1 MNRKQIYAA
10 LAIARKKACMD
21 DDTYRLLLAKHG
33 AKENDKGRI
42 SAKSMTDD
50 QLSAALG
57 DLNGKPLV
65 PGKWQSDF
73 KKRIIVRTEESTT
86 DKTKVLIA
94 IWTDLFNA
102 GALTECQTFQYAIWK
117 GIDMW
122 VENHFG
128 VSKIDWLTEDQLDK
142 AIHALREWYER
153 IKDKTERR
161 KYRSTR

>member
-1 MNRKQIYAA
+1 MNRNQIYAA
-10 LAIARKKACMD
+10 LAVTKKKACMD

-33 AKENDKGRI
+33 ATEVNGKI
-42 SAKSMTDD
+42 SAKTLTDE
-50 QLSAALG
+50 QLYAVLDDLKG
-57 DLNGKPLV
+57 DPPV

-73 KKRIIVRTEESTT
+73 RKRIIVRTEESTT

-128 VSKIDWLTEDQLDK
+128 VSKIDWLTEEQLDK
-142 AIHALREWYER
+142 AIHASREWYEE
-153 IKDKTERR
+153 IKKRTERR
-161 KYRSTR
+161 KYRTR